1 MDRIHKRI
9 GLGEATYSRTVNIGT
24 IGGVCMT
31 LAAIIRCGNMA
42 CRSRNHDY
50 AVMRS
55 TIMATCAIF
64 GDSSCNMVEARH
76 GKA

>member
-1 MDRIHKRI
+1 
-9 GLGEATYSRTVNIGT
+9 
-24 IGGVCMT
+24 
-31 LAAIIRCGNMA
+31 
-42 CRSRNHDY
+42 
-50 AVMRS
+50 MRS